1 MFCRCAAAARHA
13 AAPLRRASSAAAAP
27 PSQARVAARMARIIV
42 ELGTIQLRK
51 MRNVD
56 VAIRCVKMRE
66 AFIRLGPA
74 FVKIGQAL
82 STRRDVLPPE
92 LCEELALLQ
101 DAMPDSLTG
110 AEAMR
115 VLEGELGAPVAALFH
130 DLDDTC
136 EPVAS
141 ASLGQVYRA
150 RLRACGSLVAVK
162 VQRENVTD
170 LLALDAVA
178 VVKVM
183 ELLKMVWRSPTDF
196 GGIADEIVGRIV
208 DELDYEREARDAA
221 AFKLRYGADVHVP
234 EVFQSYSTARVLTM
248 SWVDG
253 TKLDAWGREPSH
265 GTAARR
271 ALVRSGVQCTV
282 KQFFEDGFFHADPH
296 PGNLLVDGDGGLA
309 YLDFGK
315 MGTMTDADR
324 LGLMSLV
331 VHFVNRDAPGL
342 ARDFVALGFVNDAP
356 DAEPRLVDALNR
368 TLASGPADRVE
379 MFGSMRERHSF
390 AGVLAF
396 LREALPGGD
405 DDLAFA
411 LPPRF
416 ATVVRALVSLEGAVL
431 AVDPQFEVVSAA
443 YPHVARGLLG
453 DRSPASRTAL
463 LELILDARGKVR
475 WARLNALAESAFA
488 GSEPSEPLSEDDA
501 AAALR
506 RAVDALG
513 GRDAVVAILS
523 DASDFLTSDAGAS
536 TRAGLVDDAAEFLT
550 RVQGDDETSAK
561 VDRAVDLL
569 LDAPDIWVPVLL
581 RTATRPEARR
591 AAAQL
596 AGRVHGAHKWRPAP
610 AALGAFSQAL
620 AALAPPPDR

>member
-130 DLDDTC
+130 DLDDAC

-221 AFKLRYGADVHVP
+221 AFKLRYGGDVHVP
-234 EVFQSYSTARVLTM
+234 EVFQNYSTARVLTM

-405 DDLAFA
+405 DDLAFG

-416 ATVVRALVSLEGAVL
+416 AT
-431 AVDPQFEVVSAA
+431 FEVVSAA

-501 AAALR
+501 AAP
-506 RAVDALG
+506 RAAGG
-513 GRDAVVAILS
+513 GRDAVVAILR
-523 DASDFLTSDAGAS
+523 ASDFLTSDAGAS

-550 RVQGDDETSAK
+550 RVRGDDERRRRSTA
-561 VDRAVDLL
+561 RRPL
-569 LDAPDIWVPVLL
+569 LDAL
-581 RTATRPEARR
+581 RSPRCCARRRGPRR

-596 AGRVHGAHKWRPAP
+596 AGASTAR
-610 AALGAFSQAL
+610 AAARA
-620 AALAPPPDR
+620 AALAPSAPRSRAADR

>member
-74 FVKIGQAL
+74 F
-82 STRRDVLPPE
+82 
-92 LCEELALLQ
+92 

-130 DLDDTC
+130 DLDDAC

-221 AFKLRYGADVHVP
+221 AFKLRYGGDVHVP
-234 EVFQSYSTARVLTM
+234 EVFQNYSTARVLTM

-253 TKLDAWGREPSH
+253 TKLGAGARAVARHGR
-265 GTAARR
+265 AARAR
-271 ALVRSGVQCTV
+271 AERRPVHGEAVLRGRLLPR
-282 KQFFEDGFFHADPH
+282 GPA
-296 PGNLLVDGDGGLA
+296 PGNLLAGGGGLA

-356 DAEPRLVDALNR
+356 DAGQEK
-368 TLASGPADRVE
+368 
-379 MFGSMRERHSF
+379 
-390 AGVLAF
+390 
-396 LREALPGGD
+396 GD
-405 DDLAFA
+405 S
-411 LPPRF
+411 
-416 ATVVRALVSLEGAVL
+416 TSLQR
-431 AVDPQFEVVSAA
+431 PT
-443 YPHVARGLLG
+443 
-453 DRSPASRTAL
+453 RS
-463 LELILDARGKVR
+463 
-475 WARLNALAESAFA
+475 
-488 GSEPSEPLSEDDA
+488 
-501 AAALR
+501 
-506 RAVDALG
+506 
-513 GRDAVVAILS
+513 RDWW
-523 DASDFLTSDAGAS
+523 
-536 TRAGLVDDAAEFLT
+536 TR
-550 RVQGDDETSAK
+550 
-561 VDRAVDLL
+561 
-569 LDAPDIWVPVLL
+569 
-581 RTATRPEARR
+581 
-591 AAAQL
+591 
-596 AGRVHGAHKWRPAP
+596 
-610 AALGAFSQAL
+610 
-620 AALAPPPDR
+620 

>member
-92 LCEELALLQ
+92 LCEARAAPGRDARLADGRRGHARPRGRARRAGRGPLPRPRRRLR
-101 DAMPDSLTG
+101 AR
-110 AEAMR
+110 R
-115 VLEGELGAPVAALFH
+115 VRELGAGLSARSAA
-130 DLDDTC
+130 
-136 EPVAS
+136 
-141 ASLGQVYRA
+141 R
-150 RLRACGSLVAVK
+150 SLVAVK

-196 GGIADEIVGRIV
+196 GGIAEIVGRIV
-208 DELDYEREARDAA
+208 SELDYEREARDAA
-221 AFKLRYGADVHVP
+221 AFKLRYGGDVHVP
-234 EVFQSYSTARVLTM
+234 E
-248 SWVDG
+248 
-253 TKLDAWGREPSH
+253 
-265 GTAARR
+265 
-271 ALVRSGVQCTV
+271 CTV

-411 LPPRF
+411 LPPRGGR
-416 ATVVRALVSLEGAVL
+416 ARWCRSRAPCSPWTPVRGRV
-431 AVDPQFEVVSAA
+431 
-443 YPHVARGLLG
+443 RGL
-453 DRSPASRTAL
+453 PARRGAPRRPVASVADAL

-488 GSEPSEPLSEDDA
+488 GSEPSEPS
-501 AAALR
+501 R
-506 RAVDALG
+506 RTTPRPRCG
-513 GRDAVVAILS
+513 GR
-523 DASDFLTSDAGAS
+523 
-536 TRAGLVDDAAEFLT
+536 
-550 RVQGDDETSAK
+550 Q
-561 VDRAVDLL
+561 
-569 LDAPDIWVPVLL
+569 P
-581 RTATRPEARR
+581 
-591 AAAQL
+591 
-596 AGRVHGAHKWRPAP
+596 
-610 AALGAFSQAL
+610 
-620 AALAPPPDR
+620 